1 MEGRPTLSNSVLMV
15 EMRHHV
21 GAVSLDVSFVLTQPW
36 TVLFGPSGSGK
47 TTVLRTIA
55 GFVRP
60 DVGNIA
66 YGPMGRVLVSTDER
80 VFVPPYL
87 RPVRSAA
94 QTARLFR
101 HRSVRENVAYGM
113 GWRSHPEDEE
123 NVLDEVLE
131 LMRLATL
138 ADRGTEKLSG
148 GERQRVSVARAVAA
162 AATYDGV
169 DKALLL
175 LDEPFAGLD
184 SVLRDELAIA
194 LRDWLARWEVPVLS
208 VSHDVGECYLLGA
221 EVVRMAEGQIM
232 EQGPVEIV
240 LAEERRRL
248 MERLGVG

>member
-1 MEGRPTLSNSVLMV
+1 M
-15 EMRHHV
+15 
-21 GAVSLDVSFVLTQPW
+21 A
-36 TVLFGPSGSGK
+36 
-47 TTVLRTIA
+47 
-55 GFVRP
+55 
-60 DVGNIA
+60 
-66 YGPMGRVLVSTDER
+66 
-80 VFVPPYL
+80 
-87 RPVRSAA
+87 
-94 QTARLFR
+94 
-101 HRSVRENVAYGM
+101 
-113 GWRSHPEDEE
+113 WRSHPEDEE